1 MLGCA
6 RPGADRTAAL
16 SRFGG
21 DVLRPRAALPR
32 VCWCREPVD
41 LRKGMRAL
49 ALLVEQT
56 LGLAP
61 FGETLAA
68 FSNRRRPHQALRYQT
83 VL

>member
-1 MLGCA
+1 
-6 RPGADRTAAL
+6 
-16 SRFGG
+16 
-21 DVLRPRAALPR
+21 
-32 VCWCREPVD
+32 VD